1 MIDQIANINMMLLK
15 ELLKNR
21 AFAVEQSR
29 YLAQYLLD
37 KKCTFR
43 GKPFPTSLKP
53 HFISP
58 KQSHILAYSVE
69 KISSVL
75 DKLIALYMRDEEVRR
90 LMGFNEVQNDLFSI
104 DPGYSNPL
112 VITRLDAFM
121 NDYSVKFLEFNCDS
135 PAGMSYTDI
144 VETGFRQILNRFPV
158 LDSWEIEYVSRNQLV
173 LDALITCYDEFRAS
187 HTSFPQ
193 RPVIAVVDWE
203 GVSTSEEFFIL
214 KDFFEERGYGTVITS
229 PQRFRIRRGHM
240 EADGEKVHLIYKR
253 VLTRELAEKL
263 DETEDFVQ
271 GIRDGLACTCNPFR
285 TNIVGNKKILAIMT
299 EPRFQDI
306 YDAEEQEV
314 IDRTIPWT
322 TILSKG
328 RLTIDGKTVEV
339 GDFVL
344 ENRDNLVLKPASSY
358 GGKDVYVGRET
369 DEATWSRIIKEN
381 LESQGWVVQEYVD
394 IPEEIFPSFGDV
406 VSVDLKKLNINPYAF
421 LGKYSGTVSRYSES
435 SIINVS
441 HGGGLAPTMCV
452 RGFETV
458 RDD

>member
-1 MIDQIANINMMLLK
+1 
-15 ELLKNR
+15 
-21 AFAVEQSR
+21 
-29 YLAQYLLD
+29 
-37 KKCTFR
+37 
-43 GKPFPTSLKP
+43 
-53 HFISP
+53 
-58 KQSHILAYSVE
+58 
-69 KISSVL
+69 
-75 DKLIALYMRDEEVRR
+75 
-90 LMGFNEVQNDLFSI
+90 
-104 DPGYSNPL
+104 
-112 VITRLDAFM
+112 
-121 NDYSVKFLEFNCDS
+121 
-135 PAGMSYTDI
+135 
-144 VETGFRQILNRFPV
+144 
-158 LDSWEIEYVSRNQLV
+158 
-173 LDALITCYDEFRAS
+173 
-187 HTSFPQ
+187 
-193 RPVIAVVDWE
+193 
-203 GVSTSEEFFIL
+203 
-214 KDFFEERGYGTVITS
+214 
-229 PQRFRIRRGHM
+229 
-240 EADGEKVHLIYKR
+240 
-253 VLTRELAEKL
+253 
-263 DETEDFVQ
+263 
-271 GIRDGLACTCNPFR
+271 
-285 TNIVGNKKILAIMT
+285 MT